1 MMGGHH
7 AVSGAAA
14 WLAIT
19 TPVTVGSVNLGLG
32 TFQMDRWETLA
43 GAIVCAGAALLPD
56 ADHHSATIA
65 RSLPPISSI
74 FTRIIGSASGGHRN
88 GTHSLIGIAFFI
100 FLAWLAN
107 GWDVQTA
114 ALGTVYPAAALF
126 AILLISFAVKTM
138 KFMPPVLCWIIAL
151 AAGVFVGMNAP
162 AENLWFLL
170 AIGLG
175 VVVHVAGDMLTIG
188 GCNLIWPIK
197 IGAPRWFRRLPVIGD
212 CWKAN
217 GRVAIPVLAETGS
230 KAEWLLATAL
240 TTYVGIALIVA

>member
-74 FTRIIGSASGGHRN
+74 FTRIICSASGGHRN

-138 KFMPPVLCWIIAL
+138 KFMPPLLCWIIAL
-151 AAGVFVGMNAP
+151 AAGTFVGMNTP
-162 AENLWFLL
+162 AENQWFLL
-170 AIGLG
+170 AVAIGVIAH
-175 VVVHVAGDMLTIG
+175 VVGDMLIIG
-188 GCNLIWPIK
+188 GCNLLWPIK
-197 IGAPRWFRRLPVIGD
+197 IGSPRWFRRMPVIGG
-212 CWKAN
+212 CWKSN
-217 GRVAIPVLAETGS
+217 GRVALPILGETGS
-230 KAEWLLATAL
+230 TSEWLLATGL

>member
-19 TPVTVGSVNLGLG
+19 TPVTVGSVDLGLG

-56 ADHHSATIA
+56 ADHHGATIA
-65 RSLPPISSI
+65 RALPPFSSI
-74 FTRIIGSASGGHRN
+74 FARVIGEVSGGHRN
-88 GTHSLIGIAFFI
+88 GTHSILGMAFFI
-100 FLAWLAN
+100 LVAWLAN
-107 GWDVQTA
+107 GWDVHTA
-114 ALGTVYPAAALF
+114 ALGTVYPGAALF
-126 AILLISFAVKTM
+126 AVLLISFAVKSV
-138 KFMPPVLCWIIAL
+138 KFMPPVLCWVIAL
-151 AAGVFVGMNAP
+151 ATGAFVGVNAP
-162 AENLWFLL
+162 EENTWFLL
-170 AIGLG
+170 AVALG
-175 VVVHVAGDMLTIG
+175 VIVHVLGDMLTVG

-197 IGAPRWFRRLPVIGD
+197 IGSPRWFRKLPLVGG

-217 GRVAIPVLAETGS
+217 GRVAVPVLAETGS
-230 KAEWLLATAL
+230 TAEWLFATLL

>member
-107 GWDVQTA
+107 GWDVKTA

-138 KFMPPVLCWIIAL
+138 KFMPPLLCWIIAL
-151 AAGVFVGMNAP
+151 AAGTFVGMNTP
-162 AENLWFLL
+162 AENQWFLL
-170 AIGLG
+170 AVAIG
-175 VVVHVAGDMLTIG
+175 VIAHVLGDMLTMG
-188 GCNLIWPIK
+188 GCNLLWPIK
-197 IGAPRWFRRLPVIGD
+197 IGSPRWFRKLPLIGGV
-212 CWKAN
+212 WKAN
-217 GRVAIPVLAETGS
+217 GRVALPILAETGS
-230 KAEWLLATAL
+230 TAEWLLATGL